1 MSLLLGVFDGFE
13 TFFETV
19 GVQIIECLAIFV
31 LGVFI
36 IRIIKHF
43 LKKSTLKSSRP
54 TLANFLISCLN
65 VFLYIIL
72 FYIIFSILGIST
84 ASFIAAI
91 SAAGL
96 AIALSLKDSLGNLA
110 SGVLIVTTKPFVEGD
125 YILVKGVEGTVKF
138 VKMFTTTILT
148 IDNKEIVIPNSAII
162 SNEVTNFSARSTRRI
177 DLDVYVAYGSDIDEV
192 KKVLLDVMNK
202 HPNISKNPEPFARL
216 NKYGESSLEFRIKAW
231 VSSSKYWDTYYDL
244 MELFSKALAENN
256 IKVPFTTQEIIMHTE
271 EDYLPKPKSEAN
283 ANE

>member
-43 LKKSTLKSSRP
+43 LKKSTLKSSIP